1 MLLPREQ
8 LLITGRL
15 TQAVTPLLRRMVT
28 NERQRLYAL
37 ETRQEKRK
45 AGEKINNKRKRDQ
58 NATSESEEPPGRK
71 RGRQGNSPSPYDDV
85 DPKLDEYHY
94 HVEETYPEEVE
105 NGISESRTAQ
115 AVGNPFSIE
124 EPDESNLRY
133 HLSVIQNGQRIKPRL
148 TLSPSSCPGFAS
160 LVQYIHTLL
169 DDIGQKPS
177 SVSILTAHGL
187 VEVNSEE
194 SWEEAV
200 TSILGNEW
208 MDREVRCVV
217 ALENES

>member
-1 MLLPREQ
+1 ML
-8 LLITGRL
+8 ISGRL
-15 TQAVTPLLRRMVT
+15 TQVVTPLLRRMVT

-45 AGEKINNKRKRDQ
+45 AGEKINNKRKRGQ
-58 NATSESEEPPGRK
+58 NATSESEEPRRRK
-71 RGRQGNSPSPYDDV
+71 RGRRGNSHSPYNDV

-94 HVEETYPEEVE
+94 HVEETYSEEVE
-105 NGISESRTAQ
+105 NGVQKSRTGQ
-115 AVGNPFSIE
+115 AAGNEFSIE

-133 HLSVIQNGQRIKPRL
+133 HISIIQNGQRIKPRL
-148 TLSPSSCPGFAS
+148 TLIPSSCPGFAS

-177 SVSILTAHGL
+177 TVSVLTAHGL

-200 TSILGNEW
+200 TSIMGNEW
-208 MDREVRCVV
+208 MDGEVRCVV
-217 ALENES
+217 ALDNE